1 MPGFALLSRSAF
13 NMQAQVKG
21 FAHRLESE
29 IRAAN
34 VPNTD
39 LRQVKV
45 TSDRSNLTD
54 ASWVG
59 GSMLASLST
68 FNFMKIRKQE
78 YDDAHS
84 VIVHRKCF

>member
-1 MPGFALLSRSAF
+1 MLVVVAVVV
-13 NMQAQVKG
+13 QAQVKG
-21 FAHRLESE
+21 FSRRLESE
-29 IRAAN
+29 LRAAN